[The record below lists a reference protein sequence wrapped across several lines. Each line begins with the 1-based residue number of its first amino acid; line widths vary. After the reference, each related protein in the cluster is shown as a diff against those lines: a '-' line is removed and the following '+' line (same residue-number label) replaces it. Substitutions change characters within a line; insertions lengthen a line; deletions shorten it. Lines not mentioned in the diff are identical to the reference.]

1 MSDRKERSSASKSS
15 PEPSSPDKSSPD
27 KSGLD
32 KSGYAVAFAQTE
44 ADQVLLQ
51 SVSQAMEAQS
61 LSFSD
66 LCKRSLQ
73 LFLNPLEL
81 PQSVAALQQ
90 QVLDLQMQMARLE
103 GKEEA
108 RQRYALRK
116 LEQQMRELGD
126 RLDTLERKE
135 FLEQQVRQLTDR
147 LARLEIPEAIGSGL
161 SDVPDSSQAS
171 SEAAAEA
178 DQATIQEI
186 DPLLNRLGPLLE
198 DF

>member
-1 MSDRKERSSASKSS
+1 MRGVGNEGMSDRKERASLDRSSG
-15 PEPSSPDKSSPD
+15 E
-27 KSGLD
+27 
-32 KSGYAVAFAQTE
+32 SGYVIDFAQAE
-44 ADQVLLQ
+44 ADQALLRAAN
-51 SVSQAMEAQS
+51 QAMEAQS

-66 LCKRSLQ
+66 LCKRSLK
-73 LFLNPLEL
+73 LFLNSPEVLNPPEL
-81 PQSVAALQQ
+81 PQSVATLQQ

-147 LARLEIPEAIGSGL
+147 LARLEIPEAIAVDASHL
-161 SDVPDSSQAS
+161 PRSEPSPTVAEVKQAP
-171 SEAAAEA
+171 
-178 DQATIQEI
+178 QEI
-186 DPLLNRLGPLLE
+186 DPLLDRLGPLLE

>member
-1 MSDRKERSSASKSS
+1 MSDRKDRAGSGKSS
-15 PEPSSPDKSSPD
+15 PEPSSSQKLSPEKLSLENSALDGSSYVIKFD
-27 KSGLD
+27 
-32 KSGYAVAFAQTE
+32 QTE
-44 ADQVLLQ
+44 ADQTLR
-51 SVSQAMEAQS
+51 QALEQALEAQN

-73 LFLNPLEL
+73 LFFNPPEL
-81 PQSVAALQQ
+81 PQSVATLQQ
-90 QVLDLQMQMARLE
+90 QVQDLQMQMARLE

-126 RLDTLERKE
+126 RLEMLERKE

-147 LARLEIPEAIGSGL
+147 LARLEIPEQVAIA
-161 SDVPDSSQAS
+161 PPPPAS
-171 SEAAAEA
+171 PPSKPRES
-178 DQATIQEI
+178 
-186 DPLLNRLGPLLE
+186 DPLLDRLAPLLE

>member
-1 MSDRKERSSASKSS
+1 MSDRKERA
-15 PEPSSPDKSSPD
+15 SPDRSS
-27 KSGLD
+27 SERSIAD
-32 KSGYAVAFAQTE
+32 KSGYVVNFAQAE
-44 ADQVLLQ
+44 ADQALLRAVTQ
-51 SVSQAMEAQS
+51 TLEAQS

-73 LFLNPLEL
+73 LFLNSSERFNPPEL

-90 QVLDLQMQMARLE
+90 QVLDLQVQMARLE

-135 FLEQQVRQLTDR
+135 FLEQQVRHLTDR
-147 LARLEIPEAIGSGL
+147 LARLEIPEAIAADASYSSRAHL
-161 SDVPDSSQAS
+161 DNPTAPEVEQVP
-171 SEAAAEA
+171 
-178 DQATIQEI
+178 QEI
-186 DPLLNRLGPLLE
+186 DPLLDRLGPLLE

>member
-1 MSDRKERSSASKSS
+1 MSDRKERASLEKSS
-15 PEPSSPDKSSPD
+15 PEKSSPE
-27 KSGLD
+27 KLD
-32 KSGYAVAFAQTE
+32 YSVKFAQAE
-44 ADQVLLQ
+44 ADRDLVQAIH
-51 SVSQAMEAQS
+51 QAMETQS

-81 PQSVAALQQ
+81 PQSVAAVQQ
-90 QVLDLQMQMARLE
+90 QVVDLQMQMARLE

-126 RLDTLERKE
+126 RLAMLERKE
-135 FLEQQVRQLTDR
+135 FLEQQVRHLTDR
-147 LARLEIPEAIGSGL
+147 LARLEIPGAIAPDAAHL
-161 SDVPDSSQAS
+161 SYLPPESSQAAPKV
-171 SEAAAEA
+171 E
-178 DQATIQEI
+178 QVLQEI
-186 DPLLNRLGPLLE
+186 DPLLDRLGPLLE